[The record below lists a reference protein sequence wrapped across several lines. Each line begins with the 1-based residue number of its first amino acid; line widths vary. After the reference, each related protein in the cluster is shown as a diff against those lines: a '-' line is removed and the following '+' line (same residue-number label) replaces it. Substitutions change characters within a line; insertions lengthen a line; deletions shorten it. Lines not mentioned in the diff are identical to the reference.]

1 MSEVVPWYLERLRQ
15 SVLRRGDVLRQ
26 RERGV
31 RRLLETRGGPVYFV
45 SSYSVR
51 RFSCGYETSFNK
63 YS

>member
-1 MSEVVPWYLERLRQ
+1 
-15 SVLRRGDVLRQ
+15 VLRQ